1 MRILIVGDI
10 VGSPGR
16 RIFKTGVKRLRA
28 ACGLHAVIANAENAA
43 AGSGITEAL
52 ATELFE
58 AGADVLTMGDH
69 VWNQKGT
76 EAFIGRERRMVRP
89 ANLPAE
95 CPGSGWTTVQTPLG
109 PLTVISLLGRV
120 FMPPVDCPFRC
131 IDELLPKI
139 PRGGPIVV
147 DFHAEA
153 SSEKVTMGWH
163 LDGRVTAVV
172 GSHTH
177 IQTSDER
184 LLPGGTACL
193 TDLGMT
199 GPRDS
204 VIGREVAPVLR
215 KFITGMPSRF
225 EVAKGPAVMEGV
237 LLDADRTTGKALA
250 ITRIRLMDDGSQL
263 LDTSLPLPLPAAGDP
278 EG

>member
-43 AGSGITEAL
+43 AGSGITDAL
-52 ATELFE
+52 AAELFE
-58 AGADVLTMGDH
+58 AGADVLTLGDH
-69 VWNQKGT
+69 VWDQKGIDVDL
-76 EAFIGRERRMVRP
+76 ARERRMVRP
-89 ANLPAE
+89 ANLPEE
-95 CPGSGWTTVQTPLG
+95 CPGNGWTTVQTALG

-131 IDELLPKI
+131 VDALLKRI
-139 PRGGPIVV
+139 PRGGPLVV

-153 SSEKVTMGWH
+153 TSEKIAMGWH
-163 LDGRVTAVV
+163 LDGRVSAVV

-177 IQTSDER
+177 VQTSDER

-225 EVAKGPAVMEGV
+225 EVAKGPAVLEGV
-237 LLDADRTTGKALA
+237 LLDADRTTGKAVA
-250 ITRIRLMDDGSQL
+250 ITRVRLTDDGNHL
-263 LDTSLPLPLPAAGDP
+263 LDTPLPTLAAPDP
-278 EG
+278 GG